1 MAAKEPKPV
10 APGPDRIAHATFALL
25 AADRDERANAADTRN
40 SETVLAAAGFTVGE
54 VHGLI
59 GGNRKTIESRMR
71 RAK

>member
-1 MAAKEPKPV
+1 MAAKEQKPSP
-10 APGPDRIAHATFALL
+10 PGPDRIAHANFALL
-25 AADRDERANAADTRN
+25 AADRDERASGTDTRS
-40 SETVLAAAGFTVGE
+40 SEAVLAAAGFTVGE